1 MPRFKCTKYPYWYVG
16 GSTLW
21 RVHVDSGERQQ
32 LVSVDA
38 VQPAW
43 SPKGLRIAYWGIDP
57 VTRHRDIWTVAA
69 TGGPPVPVTRDLPVD
84 AAPTWTPD
92 GTALIFASD
101 RGGTLNLWRI
111 GIDEQTGAVRG
122 APEAMTVPIER
133 ATRPTL
139 SRDGRRMAY
148 STFAGAGTVSV
159 VPFDPQRGALAGDEK
174 WLLGGPHLWF
184 GARISPD
191 GRRLL
196 VSRTTTQLD
205 FFLLELRTSSV
216 RRLTNAPGGVRCGEW
231 SPDGSRIVF
240 LSAQRG
246 DRQVRFLHPDTG
258 TVQVVDV
265 PSTGLLG
272 CPVWSPDGGRLALQQ
287 GPEDPAALIL
297 RIGPEAEGREVVR
310 LPPYPQGAFIP
321 RAWSA
326 NGKILAGTSG
336 PRLVL
341 YGLDTQRYETIGDG
355 LRFAAAALIVWLPD
369 DRRLLAQGDRSAIY
383 LIDSATRQHQTVLPA
398 GAHLL
403 RGLSLT
409 TDGRQLFMSKGP
421 EEGDVWVATLR

>member
-1 MPRFKCTKYPYWYVG
+1 M
-16 GSTLW
+16 
-21 RVHVDSGERQQ
+21 
-32 LVSVDA
+32 
-38 VQPAW
+38 
-43 SPKGLRIAYWGIDP
+43 
-57 VTRHRDIWTVAA
+57 
-69 TGGPPVPVTRDLPVD
+69 PVTRDLPVD

-111 GIDEQTGAVRG
+111 AIDEQTGAVRG

-139 SRDGRRMAY
+139 LRDGRRMAY

-159 VPFDPQRGALAGDEK
+159 VPFHPQRGALAGDEK

-246 DRQVRFLHPDTG
+246 DRQVRVLHPDTG

-265 PSTGLLG
+265 PSTGLRRYALP
-272 CPVWSPDGGRLALQQ
+272 CGRLDLVA
-287 GPEDPAALIL
+287 DS
-297 RIGPEAEGREVVR
+297 RFSRGRR
-310 LPPYPQGAFIP
+310 IP
-321 RAWSA
+321 RRSSCVSDRRRRAARSFA
-326 NGKILAGTSG
+326 FRHIRRARSSRERGRRTGRSSRARPGPGSCSMGSTRSG
-336 PRLVL
+336 
-341 YGLDTQRYETIGDG
+341 YETIGDG
-355 LRFAAAALIVWLPD
+355 LRFAAAALMVWLPD

-383 LIDSATRQHQTVLPA
+383 LIDSATKQHQTVLPA
-398 GAHLL
+398 GAHFL

-421 EEGDVWVATLR
+421 EEGDVWVANAPLS